1 MTEQK
6 WIIDGVEAPADADIY
21 AAGCF
26 RKNSNS
32 GNVNLLRW
40 DSEGLYWE
48 CGYLNIHECR
58 EQNDYQERPVFA
70 KNVTSQDV
78 ISELAEEP
86 SQPEYTGG
94 SVNYYKCF
102 VASPTTLDLP
112 YHAECNDIIEAL
124 GMTFAEGNAFKAIW
138 RRCAART
145 YGSMK
150 KGYDN
155 GLYDAEKVVF
165 FGERMVEQSKQ
176 LAKERG

>member
-6 WIIDGVEAPADADIY
+6 WIINGIEAPADADIY
-21 AAGCF
+21 AEGCF
-26 RKNSNS
+26 RKPSRF
-32 GNVNLLRW
+32 GAHLDYW
-40 DSEGLYWE
+40 CPSESCWKEGAFELYE
-48 CGYLNIHECR
+48 CKEDQY
-58 EQNDYQERPVFA
+58 YQERPIF
-70 KNVTSQDV
+70 KKDVTTEDTTLQVTQESP
-78 ISELAEEP
+78 E
-86 SQPEYTGG
+86 PEYTGG

-112 YHAECNDIIEAL
+112 YHAECNDIIESL

-145 YGSMK
+145 YGSKK

-176 LAKERG
+176 LAKEGE